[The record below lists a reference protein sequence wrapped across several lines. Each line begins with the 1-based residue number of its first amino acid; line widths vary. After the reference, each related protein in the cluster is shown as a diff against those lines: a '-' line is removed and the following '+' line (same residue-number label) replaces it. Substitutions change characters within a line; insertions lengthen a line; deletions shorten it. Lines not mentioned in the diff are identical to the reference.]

1 MHAAIATA
9 SVWIQRY
16 ASLIPDGEAL
26 DLACGG
32 GRHARLL
39 AGRGLAVTAV
49 DRDPDA
55 LALAAGP
62 GIATLACDLEADGA
76 AWPFA
81 AARYAGIVVTNY
93 LHRPLMADL
102 AASLRPDGILLYE
115 TFALGNEAYGKPTN
129 PNFLLAPGELLAFAA
144 AQGLRVLAY
153 EEGLLAAPK
162 PAMVQRLCAAGP
174 AFARENARLD
184 GFRTPIL
191 VKNEP

>member
-102 AASLRPDGILLYE
+102 AASLRPDGM
-115 TFALGNEAYGKPTN
+115 
-129 PNFLLAPGELLAFAA
+129 
-144 AQGLRVLAY
+144 
-153 EEGLLAAPK
+153 AAPT
-162 PAMVQRLCAAGP
+162 RNGL
-174 AFARENARLD
+174 ARKLRRKRISPEA
-184 GFRTPIL
+184 
-191 VKNEP
+191 KNPFMRR